1 MFTDSFLQRF
11 LLEIYMWCSWICTNA
26 YLWIQRSLLFCLKPL
41 DLRFTCDV
49 LGPVQMF
56 TCEHKQKLVLSCLKH
71 PYLRFTCDVLGF
83 LWYIRASLLEIYMC
97 RGWSWACTDVS
108 LWAKRIFY
116 GSLKP
121 LYLRFTYD
129 DLGSLEMLTYLW
141 TEITFYDSS
150 NHFCKQVHWAFALAI
165 VSKFW
170 ERKQVAGI
178 ASFDC
183 ITLWILYVHIG
194 VQRFGNQ
201 WNQSKCIIK
210 ILKNHMSA
218 LEFSYKFYM
227 KFI

>member
-121 LYLRFTYD
+121 FYLRFTYD

-201 WNQSKCIIK
+201 WNQVQMYNQNPKKPHVSPWI
-210 ILKNHMSA
+210 
-218 LEFSYKFYM
+218 
-227 KFI
+227 FI

>member
-97 RGWSWACTDVS
+97 RGWSWAYTDVS

-201 WNQSKCIIK
+201 WNQVQMY
-210 ILKNHMSA
+210 NQNP
-218 LEFSYKFYM
+218 
-227 KFI
+227 

>member
-1 MFTDSFLQRF
+1 M
-11 LLEIYMWCSWICTNA
+11 LLDLYKC
-26 YLWIQRSLLFCLKPL
+26 LLVNTKKFIVLFKPL

-201 WNQSKCIIK
+201 WNQVQMY
-210 ILKNHMSA
+210 NQNP
-218 LEFSYKFYM
+218 
-227 KFI
+227 

>member
-183 ITLWILYVHIG
+183 ITLWILCPYWCPKVWES
-194 VQRFGNQ
+194 VEPSPNV
-201 WNQSKCIIK
+201 
-210 ILKNHMSA
+210 
-218 LEFSYKFYM
+218 
-227 KFI
+227 